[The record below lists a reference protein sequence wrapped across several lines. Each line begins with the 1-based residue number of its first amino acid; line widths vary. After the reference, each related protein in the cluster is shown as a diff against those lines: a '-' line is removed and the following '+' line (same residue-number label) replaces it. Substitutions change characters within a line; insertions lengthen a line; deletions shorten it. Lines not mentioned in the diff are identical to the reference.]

1 MITTTIRSRVAV
13 FPTMMDGFTS
23 RASPMDLAKEI
34 LESARP
40 SPTNQGWFQGL
51 SSEHQDAVLAVR
63 DQWRKTSD
71 ATGVSASQMAKTIV
85 DKLTARGYT
94 TSKWRQ
100 VQRWLTQG

>member
-1 MITTTIRSRVAV
+1 
-13 FPTMMDGFTS
+13 
-23 RASPMDLAKEI
+23 MDLATEI

-40 SPTNQGWFQGL
+40 SQASLSWFQVL
-51 SSEHQDAVLAVR
+51 TKEHQDAVLAVR
-63 DQWRKTSD
+63 EQWRKTAD

-85 DKLTARGYT
+85 EKLTARGYT

>member
-1 MITTTIRSRVAV
+1 
-13 FPTMMDGFTS
+13 
-23 RASPMDLAKEI
+23 MDLAKEI
-34 LESARP
+34 LESAKP
-40 SPTNQGWFQGL
+40 SPANQSWLQGL

-85 DKLTARGYT
+85 EKLTARGYT

-100 VQRWLTQG
+100 IQRWLTQG

>member
-1 MITTTIRSRVAV
+1 
-13 FPTMMDGFTS
+13 
-23 RASPMDLAKEI
+23 MDLAKEI

-40 SPTNQGWFQGL
+40 SPANQSWFQGL
-51 SSEHQDAVLAVR
+51 SSEHQDAVLVVR

-85 DKLTARGYT
+85 EKLTARGYT
-94 TSKWRQ
+94 PSKWRQ

>member
-1 MITTTIRSRVAV
+1 MTTTNRSRVAAYQMTTV
-13 FPTMMDGFTS
+13 GYTFRKS
-23 RASPMDLAKEI
+23 LMDLAKEI

-40 SPTNQGWFQGL
+40 SPANQSWFHGL

-71 ATGVSASQMAKTIV
+71 ATGVSASQMAKAIV
-85 DKLTARGYT
+85 EKLTARGYT
-94 TSKWRQ
+94 TSGWRQ

>member
-1 MITTTIRSRVAV
+1 
-13 FPTMMDGFTS
+13 
-23 RASPMDLAKEI
+23 MDLAKEI

-40 SPTNQGWFQGL
+40 LLANQSWFHGL

-85 DKLTARGYT
+85 EKLTARGYT

>member
-1 MITTTIRSRVAV
+1 
-13 FPTMMDGFTS
+13 MDGFTL
-23 RASPMDLAKEI
+23 RASLMDLAKEI

-40 SPTNQGWFQGL
+40 SPENRSWFHGL

-85 DKLTARGYT
+85 EKLQARGYT
-94 TSKWRQ
+94 TCKWRQ

>member
-1 MITTTIRSRVAV
+1 MMTTNRSRVAAS
-13 FPTMMDGFTS
+13 PTMMGGYTS
-23 RASPMDLAKEI
+23 RKSLMDLAKEI
-34 LESARP
+34 LESAKP
-40 SPTNQGWFQGL
+40 SPASQSWLQGL

-85 DKLTARGYT
+85 EKLQARGYT
-94 TSKWRQ
+94 PCKWRQ

>member
-1 MITTTIRSRVAV
+1 MTTTIRSRVAAS
-13 FPTMMDGFTS
+13 PMTTDGFTS
-23 RASPMDLAKEI
+23 RASLMDLAKEI
-34 LESARP
+34 LESAKP
-40 SPTNQGWFQGL
+40 SPANQSWLQGL

-85 DKLTARGYT
+85 EKLTARGYT

-100 VQRWLTQG
+100 IQRWLTQG

>member
-1 MITTTIRSRVAV
+1 
-13 FPTMMDGFTS
+13 
-23 RASPMDLAKEI
+23 MDLAAEI
-34 LESARP
+34 LESAKP
-40 SPTNQGWFQGL
+40 SPASQSWFQGL

-85 DKLTARGYT
+85 EKLTARGYT

>member
-1 MITTTIRSRVAV
+1 MTTTIRSRVAAS
-13 FPTMMDGFTS
+13 PTTMGGFTFRKS
-23 RASPMDLAKEI
+23 QMELAAEI
-34 LESARP
+34 LESAKP
-40 SPTNQGWFQGL
+40 SPANQSWFQGL

-85 DKLTARGYT
+85 EKLTARGYT

>member
-1 MITTTIRSRVAV
+1 MTTTNRSRVV
-13 FPTMMDGFTS
+13 
-23 RASPMDLAKEI
+23 ASPTTTGGYTFRKSLMDLAKEI
-34 LESARP
+34 LESAKP
-40 SPTNQGWFQGL
+40 SPANQSWFQGL

-63 DQWRKTSD
+63 EQWRKTAD

-85 DKLTARGYT
+85 EKLQARGYA

>member
-1 MITTTIRSRVAV
+1 MTTTNRSRVAA
-13 FPTMMDGFTS
+13 FPTTTGGYTFRKS
-23 RASPMDLAKEI
+23 LMDLAKEI
-34 LESARP
+34 LESAKP
-40 SPTNQGWFQGL
+40 SPANQSWFHGL

-85 DKLTARGYT
+85 EKLQARGYT
-94 TSKWRQ
+94 PCKWRQ